1 MRTFLALS
9 WLALLPLK
17 ASAAPILFLQ
27 LNTLVTVPAG
37 VDVLLPAVIINGGSE
52 SIEFGCA
59 KVPCGGP
66 DFGVSIISA
75 FGEGLN
81 ALQPELLD
89 ASGNG
94 FHEQFAGLT
103 LAPGGSFNF
112 SFVNINFDPTISV
125 GNPLGN
131 VLHPTFGFR
140 FEGYRADVPITIST
154 GDALSF
160 GGNVTVPLTTS
171 LSPVPEPPSLVLMA
185 IGLIGS
191 IVLAANKA
199 AEDRLNHRL

>member
-1 MRTFLALS
+1 MRTFFALLS
-9 WLALLPLK
+9 LALLPVT

-37 VDVLLPAVIINGGSE
+37 VDVLIPAVIINGGSE

-66 DFGVSIISA
+66 SFGVTIISG

-89 ASGNG
+89 ASGTS
-94 FHEQFAGLT
+94 FIEQFVGLT

-112 SFVNINFDPTISV
+112 SFVRINFDPTIPV

-131 VLHPTFGFR
+131 ILHPTFGFF

-154 GDALSF
+154 GDALFF

-171 LSPVPEPPSLVLMA
+171 SSPVPEPPSLVLMA

-191 IVLAANKA
+191 IALATSKA
-199 AEDRLNHRL
+199 ADDRIKQ